1 MIKTFAQILSEEKID
16 TIEDALKAALDHANE
31 SPFWSQKVMPLAHA
45 VLSVTVP
52 LRDQHLLFDPEGNP
66 QPSLSPAL
74 LLRWCD
80 LVSLKTLAFTL
91 QKSNTAGTLMRTKY
105 GEAEAVEYAPI
116 DLNVLGSYL
125 SSYTIN
131 LENEALD
138 FPIAHYN
145 LHTGIA
151 DVLRKLMK

>member
-1 MIKTFAQILSEEKID
+1 MMQLLAKEDIHS
-16 TIEDALKAALDHANE
+16 IESALKAALERADE
-31 SPFWSQKVMPLAHA
+31 TPFWSQKTLPLAHA
-45 VLSVTVP
+45 VLSVCVP
-52 LRDQHLLFDPEGNP
+52 LRDQELLFDPEGNP
-66 QPSLSPAL
+66 QPVLTPDL

-91 QKSNTAGTLMRTKY
+91 QKSNDAGILVRTRFD
-105 GEAEAVEYAPI
+105 EAHTRRYLPI
-116 DLNVLGSYL
+116 DLSVLGKYL
-125 SSYTIN
+125 SGYTVN

-151 DVLRKLMK
+151 DVLSKLMK

>member
-1 MIKTFAQILSEEKID
+1 MIKPFARILAD
-16 TIEDALKAALDHANE
+16 DPIEAIESAMKSALDRAGE
-31 SPFWSQKVMPLAHA
+31 SPFWSQKALPLAHA
-45 VLSVTVP
+45 VLSVLVP

-66 QPSLSPAL
+66 VQELTPPL

-91 QKSNTAGTLMRTKY
+91 QKSNEAQTLLRTKLGADSAALY
-105 GEAEAVEYAPI
+105 RPV
-116 DLNVLGSYL
+116 DLTALGTYL
-125 SSYTIN
+125 SGYMVN

-151 DVLRKLMK
+151 DVVAKLMR